1 MTNLW
6 NLGLDDVK
14 KALVSAFIMGALLP
28 LAVVVQTP
36 GFDVFATNWGAILGI
51 ALNGGIVGFAG
62 ELLRRFGTD
71 SNGKFMGA
79 V

>member
-1 MTNLW
+1 MSNLW
-6 NLGLDDVK
+6 KVGLDDAK

-28 LAVVVQTP
+28 VAVAIQSP
-36 GFDVFATNWGAILGI
+36 GFNLFDANWPALVTI
-51 ALNGGIVGFAG
+51 ALNGAIVGFAS